1 MKKKYSLK
9 RNEEIG
15 SIVQKRRFVKNSSFV
30 MYYQQNV
37 NNNFMRVCISVGKK
51 IGNAVV
57 RNKTKRQVREMVTA
71 LFDFDLNYDLV
82 IIVRNNYL
90 ENDFSSNSEKLNELY
105 LKLISGLT
113 LQIILSLDLLDS
125 HPNSVDNKLLT

>member
-9 RNEEIG
+9 RNEEIAK
-15 SIVQKRRFVKNSSFV
+15 IVHKRRFVKNETFV
-30 MYYQQNV
+30 MYYQPNSEIGHS
-37 NNNFMRVCISVGKK
+37 RICISVGKK

-90 ENDFSSNSEKLNELY
+90 ENDFSTNSEKLNELY
-105 LKLISGLT
+105 LKLVS
-113 LQIILSLDLLDS
+113 
-125 HPNSVDNKLLT
+125 KK

>member
-15 SIVQKRRFVKNSSFV
+15 AIVQKRRFVKNSSFV
-30 MYYQQNV
+30 LYYQQNV

-51 IGNAVV
+51 IGNAVT

-90 ENDFSSNSEKLNELY
+90 ENDFASNLEKLNELY
-105 LKLISGLT
+105 LKLIS
-113 LQIILSLDLLDS
+113 
-125 HPNSVDNKLLT
+125 KK

>member
-15 SIVQKRRFVKNSSFV
+15 SIVQKRKFVKNSAFV
-30 MYYQQNV
+30 LYYQHNV
-37 NNNFMRVCISVGKK
+37 NNTFMRICISVGKK

-71 LFDFDLNYDLV
+71 LCDFDLDYDLV

-90 ENDFSSNSEKLNELY
+90 ENDFQSNKEKLEELY
-105 LKLISGLT
+105 MKFISRT
-113 LQIILSLDLLDS
+113 
-125 HPNSVDNKLLT
+125 KE

>member
-15 SIVQKRRFVKNSSFV
+15 AIVQKRRFVKNSSFV
-30 MYYQQNV
+30 LYYQQNV

-90 ENDFSSNSEKLNELY
+90 ENDFASNLEKLNELY
-105 LKLISGLT
+105 LKLISKKQGVKINE
-113 LQIILSLDLLDS
+113 Q
-125 HPNSVDNKLLT
+125 